1 MGKTGLRRVR
11 ALLAAGCLVA
21 LIGFWAPASPCR
33 AAGEGEKS
41 LAPSLGF
48 TVVGEL
54 PHDSLAFTQG
64 LVFED
69 GVFYE
74 STGLNGRSSVR
85 RVDPATGRVLARFNL
100 EAQYFGEGLALVHGR
115 LIQLTWRSGKAFVY
129 DASSLRRVQ
138 ELPYA
143 AEGWGLAS
151 TPRGLVSSDGS
162 ATLTWR
168 DVHTLQPLGTLAV
181 TDGGKPVADL
191 NELEWVEGWILA
203 NEWHEDRIAVIAP
216 DSGRVKAWIDCSA
229 LRAKLGPLEPEA
241 VLNGIAYDADAKI
254 LYVTGKLWPKIF
266 QVRLADLPRQ

>member
-1 MGKTGLRRVR
+1 MAVGFGL
-11 ALLAAGCLVA
+11 A
-21 LIGFWAPASPCR
+21 LIGILAGVSLCR
-33 AAGEGEKS
+33 AAREGVTS
-41 LAPSLGF
+41 QGPSIAH
-48 TVVGEL
+48 TVIGEL

-64 LVFED
+64 LVFAD

-100 EAQYFGEGLALVHGR
+100 EHQYFGEGLALVQGR

-129 DASSLRRVQ
+129 DASSLRRVR

-168 DVHTLQPLGTLAV
+168 DPETLKPLATLPV
-181 TDGGKPVADL
+181 TDGGQPIADL

-203 NEWHEDRIAVIAP
+203 NVWHEDRIAIIAP
-216 DSGRVKAWIDCSA
+216 YTGTVEGWIDCSA
-229 LRAKLGPLEPEA
+229 LRASLGPLDPEA
-241 VLNGIAYDADAKI
+241 VLNGIAYDPSAKI

-266 QVRLADLPRQ
+266 LVRLVGLSRP